1 MIPPPSIQFLQDDV
15 SSYGLFDCH
24 RGDAGTRAIQI
35 NLVILKSCRGMI
47 RLWAERM
54 PWLVWKMSCSVNLST
69 VALGLASLPA
79 GADMALNGFG
89 LLFLELLGG
98 PGFL

>member
-1 MIPPPSIQFLQDDV
+1 
-15 SSYGLFDCH
+15 
-24 RGDAGTRAIQI
+24 
-35 NLVILKSCRGMI
+35 
-47 RLWAERM
+47 M
-54 PWLVWKMSCSVNLST
+54 PWLAWKMSRSVNLST
-69 VALGLASLPA
+69 VALGLASLAA